1 MLPAYFAHRGGQMSG
16 NDEIIFNGE
25 YKDFKVSVRFD
36 LGGKSADEVV
46 YALGYIC
53 SAIEPHAYRF
63 SGIDTKKID
72 AFAQPDGKGL
82 KAVCDFLRARPPKAI
97 SAALA
102 EALPKEE
109 LIPAAESC
117 MLNRLLTKA
126 GVRFT
131 AQSSATLKP
140 QDEEIGDHIAFI
152 AKYKDWMAIKKLGLE
167 RVQDYEVS
175 GILCSV
181 NHTLVNKGFDFAGA
195 KADVAI
201 AGKRKTL
208 GNLCAAL
215 SELAP
220 KLSGGREDAFMVT
233 KVMEGVG
240 YRPYASPDMLTAA
253 YPDIKPPKMRG
264 RKPKG

>member
-1 MLPAYFAHRGGQMSG
+1 MTG
-16 NDEIIFNGE
+16 NDEIIFNGA
-25 YKDFKVSVRFD
+25 YKDLKVCVRFD

-46 YALGYIC
+46 YALGYIG

-72 AFAQPDGKGL
+72 AFARPEGTGL
-82 KAVCDFLRARPPKAI
+82 KGVCGFLQARQPKAI

-102 EALPKEE
+102 EALPKDE
-109 LIPAAESC
+109 LMPAAESYL
-117 MLNRLLTKA
+117 LNRLLTKA

-140 QDEEIGDHIAFI
+140 EEEEIGDHIAFI
-152 AKYKDWMAIKKLGLE
+152 AKYRDWIAIKKLGLE
-167 RVQDYEVS
+167 KVQDYEVS
-175 GILCSV
+175 GILCGI

-195 KADVAI
+195 KADVA

-215 SELAP
+215 SELEP
-220 KLSGGREDAFMVT
+220 KLSGGREDACMIT
-233 KVMEGVG
+233 RTIEATG
-240 YRPYASPDMLTAA
+240 YKPYASPDMLTAA

>member
-1 MLPAYFAHRGGQMSG
+1 MAG
-16 NDEIIFNGE
+16 NDGIIFNGA
-25 YKDFKVSVRFD
+25 YKDFKLGVRFD

-46 YALGYIC
+46 YALGYIG

-72 AFAQPDGKGL
+72 AFASPDGKGL
-82 KAVCDFLRARPPKAI
+82 KAVCDFLGSRPPRAI

-109 LIPAAESC
+109 LMPAAESYL
-117 MLNRLLTKA
+117 LNRLLTKA
-126 GVRFT
+126 GVQFT
-131 AQSSATLKP
+131 ARSSATLKP
-140 QDEEIGDHIAFI
+140 EEEDIGDHIAFI
-152 AKYKDWMAIKKLGLE
+152 AKYHDWIAIKKLGLE
-167 RVQDYEVS
+167 KVQDYEVS
-175 GILCSV
+175 GILCGT

-195 KADVAI
+195 KADVSV

-215 SELAP
+215 SELA
-220 KLSGGREDAFMVT
+220 LSGGMEDAFRVA
-233 KVMEGVG
+233 KAMEGVG